1 MASVIISSKNQG
13 MKKNKDKLLEYIRK
27 STSNDESVS
36 FTTIQLADIF
46 HLARANVS
54 TSLNQLVKEGHL
66 KKSDGRPT
74 RYSLN
79 HEEKKEDAFSH
90 LIGADGSLKN
100 SIRLAKAFLLYPE
113 DVLTFIISGE
123 HGTGKE
129 KFSYAMYEY
138 AKTNHVIKEDTEL
151 EIYDISQYDQDDD
164 IFDALLNRRTGD
176 RFLFLKHVE
185 KVSLS
190 LQRRLHQSEAEKDRE
205 QKIIVV
211 CSEEISNNKASAIY
225 ESEYP
230 FHARLS
236 LLRERP
242 LQERNQMIESFFQ
255 KESANVQKE
264 IVINSE
270 LLRCLLLYQ
279 CDQNIKQ
286 LKNDIK
292 IACANAFVRQTGS
305 DFDKLYVF
313 LSDCHAYVR
322 KGFLNYRDKR
332 EEIEQL
338 IPDNYTYTY
347 SYRKQEVQRTDERSD
362 HESIYQYID
371 EKVNALKKRKI
382 SDEDI
387 QTIISDEIENGLS
400 LTVDHME
407 LRDYDVSALEKI
419 IDPEI
424 VHSVEGFLKDASVRF
439 QRVYSLSIFQTLCIQ
454 INGAMKE
461 SEKTSYI
468 SKEKITDVMYRYPD
482 EYAYTKRFAASL
494 EKRFDVHLSIDDTIL
509 MTLALCHENKEV
521 VQQNI
526 PHILVIMHGNTASS
540 IRDAVNTLYEDANV
554 YSYDLLLDSD
564 LNQEYEKIK
573 EYCLKIPTAKGLLV
587 FYDMGSL
594 KKIMEMISMETGIRM
609 KMIEMPMSLIVLAAS
624 FELSSGKSL
633 NDTYDHLIAH
643 GFGSFDTLKN
653 EIQRKDAFD
662 QKYIIALCMSGS
674 GAALQIKQYIEKNAE
689 LGNTKVVAL
698 ALNDHNAL
706 MDAFNYYS
714 KTGEIQCIVGTYDP
728 KVYDVPYISIAQ
740 LFNTPAD
747 KLDLLLAVNY
757 NDAQEEFNYKE
768 LYDYLDEQLE
778 CTDIHKIK
786 RTIHQTIRQMKKK
799 IRNIDHGEE
808 IGLFVHLA
816 CAIERIKTASEPYIN
831 ASKDKIISKHKR
843 MYNDVKEILED
854 LEVDAEV
861 VFTDDEIATIM
872 EILS

>member
-1 MASVIISSKNQG
+1 

-36 FTTIQLADIF
+36 FTTMELADAF

-54 TSLNQLVKEGHL
+54 TSLNQLVNEGHL
-66 KKSDGRPT
+66 KKTDGRPT
-74 RYSLN
+74 RYYLK
-79 HEEKKEDAFSH
+79 HDEKMEDAFSQ
-90 LIGADGSLKN
+90 LIGSDGSLKN

-113 DVLTFIISGE
+113 DVSSFVISGE
-123 HGTGKE
+123 YGTGKE
-129 KFSYAMYEY
+129 KFAYAMYEY
-138 AKTNHVIKEDTEL
+138 AKANHAIREDTEL

-164 IFDALLNRRTGD
+164 IFNALWNKKKGD
-176 RFLFLKHVE
+176 RFLLLKHVE

-190 LQRRLHQSEAEKDRE
+190 LQRRFHQGEAQKDAE

-211 CSEEISNNKASAIY
+211 CSEETGDNKGSVKY
-225 ESEYP
+225 ESDYP
-230 FHARLS
+230 FQARLS
-236 LLRERP
+236 SLTERP
-242 LQERNQMIESFFQ
+242 LTERLELIESFFQ
-255 KESANVQKE
+255 KESLNVHKD

-292 IACANAFVRQTGS
+292 IACANSFVRQRGS

-313 LSDCHAYVR
+313 LSDCHSYVR

-332 EEIEQL
+332 QEIEQL

-347 SYRKQEVQRTDERSD
+347 SYTNSKVQRTDERGD

-387 QTIISDEIENGLS
+387 QTIISDEIESGLS
-400 LTVDHME
+400 LAMDHMV

-439 QRVYSLSIFQTLCIQ
+439 HRVYSLSIFQTLCIQ

-461 SEKTSYI
+461 DEKTNYI
-468 SKEKITDVMYRYPD
+468 SKEKITDVMYKYPN
-482 EYAYTKRFAASL
+482 EYAYTKRFASSL
-494 EKRFDVHLSIDDTIL
+494 EKRFDVHLSVDDTVL
-509 MTLALCHENKEV
+509 MTLALCHQKKEV
-521 VQQNI
+521 IQQNI

-540 IRDAVNTLYEDANV
+540 IRDVVNTLYEDANV

-564 LNQEYEKIK
+564 LNMEYDRIK
-573 EYCLKIPTAKGLLV
+573 EYCLKIPHAEGLLV

-594 KKIMEMISMETGIRM
+594 KKIMEMISMETGARM

-633 NDTYDHLIAH
+633 NDTYEHLISQ

-674 GAALQIKQYIEKNAE
+674 GAALQIKQYIEKNLD

-698 ALNDHNAL
+698 ALNDHNAM
-706 MDAFNYYS
+706 MDALNYYS
-714 KTGEIQCIVGTYDP
+714 RTGEIQCIVGTYDP

-757 NDAQEEFNYKE
+757 NTQQEEFNYKE

-778 CTDIHKIK
+778 RTDIHKIK
-786 RTIHQTIRQMKKK
+786 QTIHQTIRQMKKK
-799 IRNIDHGEE
+799 IRNVDHGEE
-808 IGLFVHLA
+808 VGLFVHIA
-816 CAIERIKTASEPYIN
+816 CAIERIKTDSEPYIN

-843 MYNDVKEILED
+843 MYNDLKDILED

-861 VFTDDEIATIM
+861 AFTDDEIATIM
-872 EILS
+872 EILG